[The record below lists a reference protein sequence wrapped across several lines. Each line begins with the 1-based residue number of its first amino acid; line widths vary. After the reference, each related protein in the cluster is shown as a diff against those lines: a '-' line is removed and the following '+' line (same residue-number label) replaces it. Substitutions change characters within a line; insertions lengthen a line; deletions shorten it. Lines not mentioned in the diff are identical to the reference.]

1 MVNWVAVSAEIPHDL
16 DNYETGVPMKQRHG
30 RSHEARTHRQ
40 LQPAD
45 VHNRGSGATPLHILS
60 DHYPGAHRTGE
71 PAHHN
76 PHLTPVQNETANWL
90 KRRVLLLNATFEPL
104 TALSARRAV
113 VLLICDKADT
123 VHHDPEGS
131 VVHSAE
137 SAVTIPSVIRLR
149 SYVHVPY
156 RARVPMT
163 RAALMHRDR
172 YRCGYCGGKAETI
185 DHVIPRSRGGEHSW
199 ENCVA
204 SCAPCNHRKADKLLS
219 ELGWSLPSPL
229 VSPKGPHW
237 RLLSTTAELDPVW
250 LQYLGE
256 GAA

>member
-1 MVNWVAVSAEIPHDL
+1 
-16 DNYETGVPMKQRHG
+16 MKQRHG
-30 RSHEARTHRQ
+30 RAHEARTHRQ

-45 VHNRGSGATPLHILS
+45 VHNRGSGAPALHIVS
-60 DHYPGAHRTGE
+60 EHSHRG
-71 PAHHN
+71 HHR
-76 PHLTPVQNETANWL
+76 PPVTNDGPNWL
-90 KRRVLLLNATFEPL
+90 KRRVLLLNATYEPL
-104 TALSARRAV
+104 TAVSARRAV

-123 VHHDPEGS
+123 VHLNDLGP

-137 SAVTIPSVIRLR
+137 TSVLVPSVIRLR
-149 SYVHVPY
+149 NYVHVPY

-172 YRCGYCGGKAETI
+172 YNCGYCGGKAETI

-204 SCAPCNHRKADKLLS
+204 SCAPCNHRKADRLLS
-219 ELGWSLPSPL
+219 ELGWTLRSPL
-229 VSPKGPHW
+229 IPPKGPHW
-237 RLLSTTAELDPVW
+237 RLLYTSTELDPLW
-250 LQYLGE
+250 LRYLGE